1 LDADAN
7 LVWQKAI
14 GRRDADVGR
23 AATRAAGGGVYVAA
37 STLSLGVGF
46 VDVLLLK
53 VDDSGNIL
61 WQRTLGGRQSEAPGA
76 VMEAA
81 DGSVV
86 MAGRTSSFGAGADDA
101 WMAAWSPTGEVLWQR
116 ALGSAG
122 SETGFALAASDD
134 GHILFAGTSNLL
146 GEGATDWLLAR
157 LSADGR
163 VAACDRLADTAAV
176 SIVADAVAIE
186 TAATPTDVT
195 ATVVEG
201 GGEAWIYEDDAVF
214 VCPDG

>member
-1 LDADAN
+1 
-7 LVWQKAI
+7 
-14 GRRDADVGR
+14 
-23 AATRAAGGGVYVAA
+23 VAA

-76 VMEAA
+76 VIEAA

-176 SIVADAVAIE
+176 SIVADAAAIE

-214 VCPDG
+214 VCPGG